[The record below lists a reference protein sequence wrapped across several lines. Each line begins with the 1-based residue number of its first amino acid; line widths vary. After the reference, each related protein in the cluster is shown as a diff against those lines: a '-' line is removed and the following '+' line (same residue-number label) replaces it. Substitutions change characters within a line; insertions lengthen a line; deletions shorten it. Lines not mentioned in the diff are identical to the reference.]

1 MNETRAFCPACKQ
14 DVVFQNTTAAAVC
27 PACGASFDL
36 ANEVVRKRHLSWR
49 DGVLFALWIFVPA
62 VIALLSLFIIRNNHS
77 GPSGANTRA
86 AWTIAGLLL
95 AWINSYCA
103 CSWLTGRFTQRLW
116 VRVLVGIV
124 LGLAVLS
131 VNAVAAVFGGC
142 AFAYTGL
149 LR

>member
-1 MNETRAFCPACKQ
+1 MNEAQAFCPACRQ
-14 DVVFQNTTAAAVC
+14 DVVFRSTATVAVC

-62 VIALLSLFIIRNNHS
+62 VIALLSLYITRHNHS
-77 GPSGANTRA
+77 GPSGANTSN
-86 AWTIAGLLL
+86 AWIIAGLVLGYL
-95 AWINSYCA
+95 NSYCA
-103 CSWLTGRFTQRLW
+103 CSWLIGRFTERLW
-116 VRVLVGIV
+116 ARVLAGIF

-131 VNAVAAVFGGC
+131 VNAVAATFGGC
-142 AFAYTGL
+142 ALAYTGL

>member
-14 DVVFQNTTAAAVC
+14 DVVFQNTATATAAVC

-62 VIALLSLFIIRNNHS
+62 VIALLSLFIIGNNHS
-77 GPSGANTRA
+77 GPSGA
-86 AWTIAGLLL
+86 WMIAGLVL
-95 AWINSYCA
+95 ASINSYCA

-131 VNAVAAVFGGC
+131 VNAVAAAFGGC

-149 LR
+149 LT